1 MNKIVKISLAVLG
14 AAAAIL
20 WSQLPGGDVPVGDAV
35 ESGAVH
41 WMFMIM
47 FLLLAVAA
55 IASLAFTLIHM
66 FQNPDSLK
74 KTLIVIAAFV
84 VVVGLS
90 YAIARGD
97 DGTVEVM
104 AERGVATT
112 QEVVKNIGTGL
123 NVFFFLVIIAVGSM
137 IWGGAKKMFS
147 SKD

>member
-47 FLLLAVAA
+47 YLLLAVAVVF
-55 IASLAFTLIHM
+55 SLVFALKTMISK
-66 FQNPDSLK
+66 PESLK
-74 KTLIVIAAFV
+74 KTLVGIGAFL

-90 YAIARGD
+90 YVLSNGD
-97 DGTVEVM
+97 DGTVETM
-104 AERGVATT
+104 ASRGVATT
-112 QEVVKNIGTGL
+112 ETVVKNIGTGL
-123 NVFFFLVIIAVGSM
+123 NMFFLLVIIAVVAM
-137 IWGGAKKMFS
+137 IWGGIKNTLRTS
-147 SKD
+147 N

>member
-1 MNKIVKISLAVLG
+1 MKAFSK
-14 AAAAIL
+14 
-20 WSQLPGGDVPVGDAV
+20 
-35 ESGAVH
+35 
-41 WMFMIM
+41 IM

-104 AERGVATT
+104 AERGVATS

-147 SKD
+147 SKE

>member
-1 MNKIVKISLAVLG
+1 MNKIVKIALAVLG
-14 AAAAIL
+14 AVAAVL
-20 WSQLPGGDVPVGDAV
+20 WYMLPGREVPVGEAV

-55 IASLAFTLIHM
+55 ISSLAFTLIHM
-66 FQNPDSLK
+66 FSNPASLK

-104 AERGVATT
+104 AARGVSTT
-112 QEVVKNIGTGL
+112 QSVVKNIGTGL
-123 NVFFFLVIIAVGSM
+123 NVFFLLVIIAVGSM
-137 IWGGAKKMFS
+137 LWGGAKKMFS
-147 SKD
+147 SKE

>member
-1 MNKIVKISLAVLG
+1 MNKIVKIALAVLG
-14 AAAAIL
+14 AIAAIL
-20 WSQLPGGDVPVGDAV
+20 WYMLPGGDVPVGEAV

-55 IASLAFTLIHM
+55 IASLAFTFIHM
-66 FQNPDSLK
+66 FQNPESLK

-104 AERGVATT
+104 ADRGVATT

-137 IWGGAKKMFS
+137 I
-147 SKD
+147 